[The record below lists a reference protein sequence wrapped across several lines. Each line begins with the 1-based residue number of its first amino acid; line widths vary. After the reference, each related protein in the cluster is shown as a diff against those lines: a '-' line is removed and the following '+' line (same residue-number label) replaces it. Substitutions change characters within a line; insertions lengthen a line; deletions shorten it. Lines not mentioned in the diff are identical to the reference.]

1 MGYKKRTEQETTHSN
16 NSSSLSEALLFATM
30 CIIGLPVDVYIK
42 DGSVYSGIFY
52 TASVEKDYGIVL
64 KKAKMSK
71 KGKSNA
77 NVANGTVIETLVIL
91 SADLVQVV
99 AKGVQLPADGI
110 AGNFAGDD
118 VVAVAGT
125 VPPIDGQ
132 ISEAKRPIRSGLN
145 KRRNQKRIS
154 VRNENG
160 YFHGDGPI
168 KAEKEHE
175 EQMLSLKNMRNA
187 MEVEHG
193 KRDRMDVTKIEE
205 ASVDSVNGRQV
216 GDKSSQGQQDSCT
229 RTTELH
235 KGDNV
240 DGVQGSSTN
249 CEFEILVVE
258 IDRDALVRLPHGVSM
273 NSMGFSFLFGLDMC
287 PSISPV
293 AHHNFS
299 TLLAVGACQGPVM
312 PAEEH
317 PNMAFKHSNGLSH
330 DPAHELDKPENQCRE
345 RPTSADTSS
354 QGAARST
361 VSTSSTPVT
370 DVTSGLC
377 FSSLAASTEV
387 VPLQSAPSN
396 KSTKEFKLNPG
407 AKIFSPSSVNPVSAT
422 SPAIP
427 TATSMAYV
435 PSNSPVLPIAAA
447 QSEVGV
453 GPYLSHS
460 SVPSKF
466 VPYGTLTAANGG
478 SAAQFSQ
485 PIVGHA
491 GRSQPVRYAG
501 QYPVQAGPTYVH
513 PSSQAVMFGR
523 VGGQLVYMQPVSN
536 GSFLFYRC
544 VFPVCLTKFVSS
556 WKDLGVAAMSPVSA
570 RPALTPH
577 QVQFPKHQGNAAG
590 QALQLCI
597 PSPMVAGGLQPFP
610 VPSHIPV
617 LQPPIPANRPIPVPG
632 SNGLYSTKFP

>member
-249 CEFEILVVE
+249 FVE

-317 PNMAFKHSNGLSH
+317 PNMAFKHSNGVSH

-513 PSSQAVMFGR
+513 PSSQA
-523 VGGQLVYMQPVSN
+523 
-536 GSFLFYRC
+536 
-544 VFPVCLTKFVSS
+544 
-556 WKDLGVAAMSPVSA
+556 DLGVAAMSPVSA

>member
-249 CEFEILVVE
+249 L
-258 IDRDALVRLPHGVSM
+258 
-273 NSMGFSFLFGLDMC
+273 
-287 PSISPV
+287 
-293 AHHNFS
+293 
-299 TLLAVGACQGPVM
+299 GACQGPVM

-317 PNMAFKHSNGLSH
+317 PNMAFKHSNGVSH

-536 GSFLFYRC
+536 
-544 VFPVCLTKFVSS
+544 
-556 WKDLGVAAMSPVSA
+556 DLGVAAMSPVSA

>member
-64 KKAKMSK
+64 KKAKMTK

-125 VPPIDGQ
+125 VPPIDSQ

-193 KRDRMDVTKIEE
+193 KRDRMDVTKIEK

-229 RTTELH
+229 QTTELH

-249 CEFEILVVE
+249 L
-258 IDRDALVRLPHGVSM
+258 
-273 NSMGFSFLFGLDMC
+273 
-287 PSISPV
+287 
-293 AHHNFS
+293 
-299 TLLAVGACQGPVM
+299 GACQGPVM

-317 PNMAFKHSNGLSH
+317 PNMAFEHSNGVSH

-427 TATSMAYV
+427 TVTSMAYV

-536 GSFLFYRC
+536 
-544 VFPVCLTKFVSS
+544 
-556 WKDLGVAAMSPVSA
+556 DLGVAAMSPVSA

>member
-249 CEFEILVVE
+249 L
-258 IDRDALVRLPHGVSM
+258 
-273 NSMGFSFLFGLDMC
+273 
-287 PSISPV
+287 
-293 AHHNFS
+293 
-299 TLLAVGACQGPVM
+299 GACQGPVM

-317 PNMAFKHSNGLSH
+317 PNMAFKHSNGVSH

-485 PIVGHA
+485 P
-491 GRSQPVRYAG
+491 
-501 QYPVQAGPTYVH
+501 
-513 PSSQAVMFGR
+513 VMFGR

-536 GSFLFYRC
+536 
-544 VFPVCLTKFVSS
+544 
-556 WKDLGVAAMSPVSA
+556 DLGVAAMSPVSA

>member
-249 CEFEILVVE
+249 FVE

-513 PSSQAVMFGR
+513 PSSQA
-523 VGGQLVYMQPVSN
+523 
-536 GSFLFYRC
+536 
-544 VFPVCLTKFVSS
+544 
-556 WKDLGVAAMSPVSA
+556 DLGVAAMSPVSA

>member
-1 MGYKKRTEQETTHSN
+1 MGYKNRTEQETTHSN

-30 CIIGLPVDVYIK
+30 CIIGLPVDVYVK

-64 KKAKMSK
+64 KKAKMTK

-110 AGNFAGDD
+110 SGNYDGDD
-118 VVAVAGT
+118 VEAVAST
-125 VPPIDGQ
+125 VPPFEGQ
-132 ISEAKRPIRSGLN
+132 LSEAKRPIRSGMN

-154 VRNENG
+154 VRNESG

-175 EQMLSLKNMRNA
+175 GKKFLLKNMRNT

-205 ASVDSVNGRQV
+205 ASVESVNGRQV
-216 GDKSSQGQQDSCT
+216 GDKRSQGQQDSCT
-229 RTTELH
+229 RTIEPC

-240 DGVQGSSTN
+240 DGVQGSSSN
-249 CEFEILVVE
+249 L
-258 IDRDALVRLPHGVSM
+258 
-273 NSMGFSFLFGLDMC
+273 
-287 PSISPV
+287 
-293 AHHNFS
+293 
-299 TLLAVGACQGPVM
+299 GACQGPVM

-317 PNMAFKHSNGLSH
+317 PNMTFEHSNGASH
-330 DPAHELDKPENQCRE
+330 DPAHELDKPENQCCE

-354 QGAARST
+354 QGS
-361 VSTSSTPVT
+361 VSTSSNPVT

-387 VPLQSAPSN
+387 VPPQSSLSN

-407 AKIFSPSSVNPVSAT
+407 AKIFSPSFTNPISAT

-427 TATSMAYV
+427 TATSMAYM
-435 PSNSPVLPIAAA
+435 PSNSPVLPVAAA
-447 QSEVGV
+447 PSEVGIS
-453 GPYLSHS
+453 PYLSHS
-460 SVPSKF
+460 SAPSKF
-466 VPYGTLTAANGG
+466 GPYGSLTAGNGG

-491 GRSQPVRYAG
+491 GSRTQPVRYAG

-523 VGGQLVYMQPVSN
+523 VGGQLVYMQPGSN
-536 GSFLFYRC
+536 
-544 VFPVCLTKFVSS
+544 
-556 WKDLGVAAMSPVSA
+556 DLGVAAMSPVSA

-577 QVQFPKHQGNAAG
+577 QVQFPKHQGNSAG
-590 QALQLCI
+590 QALQLCV
-597 PSPMVAGGLQPFP
+597 PSPLVAGGLQPFT

>member
-249 CEFEILVVE
+249 L
-258 IDRDALVRLPHGVSM
+258 
-273 NSMGFSFLFGLDMC
+273 
-287 PSISPV
+287 
-293 AHHNFS
+293 
-299 TLLAVGACQGPVM
+299 GACQGPVM

-536 GSFLFYRC
+536 
-544 VFPVCLTKFVSS
+544 
-556 WKDLGVAAMSPVSA
+556 DLGVAAMSPVSA

>member
-64 KKAKMSK
+64 KEAKMTK

-99 AKGVQLPADGI
+99 AKGVQLPADDI

-249 CEFEILVVE
+249 L
-258 IDRDALVRLPHGVSM
+258 
-273 NSMGFSFLFGLDMC
+273 
-287 PSISPV
+287 
-293 AHHNFS
+293 
-299 TLLAVGACQGPVM
+299 GACQGPVM

-317 PNMAFKHSNGLSH
+317 PNMAFEHSNGVSH
-330 DPAHELDKPENQCRE
+330 GPAHELDKSENQCRE

-354 QGAARST
+354 QGAAHST

-427 TATSMAYV
+427 TVTSMAYV

-536 GSFLFYRC
+536 
-544 VFPVCLTKFVSS
+544 
-556 WKDLGVAAMSPVSA
+556 DLGVAAMSPVSA

>member
-249 CEFEILVVE
+249 L
-258 IDRDALVRLPHGVSM
+258 
-273 NSMGFSFLFGLDMC
+273 
-287 PSISPV
+287 
-293 AHHNFS
+293 
-299 TLLAVGACQGPVM
+299 GACQGPVM

-513 PSSQAVMFGR
+513 PSSQA
-523 VGGQLVYMQPVSN
+523 
-536 GSFLFYRC
+536 
-544 VFPVCLTKFVSS
+544 
-556 WKDLGVAAMSPVSA
+556 DLGVAAMSPVSA